1 VTELGSAERNL
12 LAVLADADEPTQA
25 DRERVRALVLQ
36 RVAAATGIAAATYVA
51 GSAGVGAA
59 GVGAAA
65 SGAAASGAAASGA
78 AASATVPA
86 ALASSVTA
94 SSAVASTGAAA
105 VATTAAVTWK
115 AAIATKIAAAVV
127 GVGVASGAGW
137 YAVQSHS
144 AQSQPVQS
152 QSSAQS
158 QSVQSQTSA
167 PVSQPAKDPE
177 PVAAVEPM
185 VAAEPLEAPK
195 TADAPAVVHR
205 PAAVEPKAND
215 HLNDEA
221 DLLKR
226 AQRAINSG
234 DTSGALALLQQHA
247 TTYPSGVLGQE
258 RIGLRAITL
267 CRAGQRDQGVAEA
280 TRFLKGNP
288 SSPLSERVK
297 SSCELK

>member
-1 VTELGSAERNL
+1 
-12 LAVLADADEPTQA
+12 
-25 DRERVRALVLQ
+25 
-36 RVAAATGIAAATYVA
+36 
-51 GSAGVGAA
+51 
-59 GVGAAA
+59 
-65 SGAAASGAAASGA
+65 
-78 AASATVPA
+78 
-86 ALASSVTA
+86 
-94 SSAVASTGAAA
+94 
-105 VATTAAVTWK
+105 
-115 AAIATKIAAAVV
+115 
-127 GVGVASGAGW
+127 
-137 YAVQSHS
+137 
-144 AQSQPVQS
+144 
-152 QSSAQS
+152 
-158 QSVQSQTSA
+158 
-167 PVSQPAKDPE
+167 
-177 PVAAVEPM
+177 
-185 VAAEPLEAPK
+185 LEAPK

>member
-1 VTELGSAERNL
+1 MTELGSAERNL
-12 LAVLADADEPTQA
+12 LAVLAEADEPTEA

-59 GVGAAA
+59 GVGA
-65 SGAAASGAAASGA
+65 SGAAAASGAG
-78 AASATVPA
+78 TVPA

-94 SSAVASTGAAA
+94 SSAVASTGAATA

-137 YAVQSHS
+137 YAVQS
-144 AQSQPVQS
+144 
-152 QSSAQS
+152 
-158 QSVQSQTSA
+158 QSVQSQ
-167 PVSQPAKDPE
+167 P
-177 PVAAVEPM
+177 AAVAVQAPQAQAQNSEPAAAAVQPM
-185 VAAEPLEAPK
+185 VAAEPAIEAPK
-195 TADAPAVVHR
+195 AEAPTVVHR
-205 PAAVEPKAND
+205 PAAVEPKPND

-288 SSPLSERVK
+288 SSPIADRVK
-297 SSCELK
+297 SSCEIQ